1 MQFTNYTNMK
11 KIVSLLFAACVAVGA
26 FAQDLIITRDGQRL
40 EVKVLEVSS
49 AEVKYKE
56 FNNQDGATF
65 ILRAD
70 EINTVVFE
78 NGSVK
83 VFNVPSQAQSQ
94 NQALSQANDNQL
106 AAAVEESAVVEE
118 ALPQVPLFTMDDDI
132 YYLGDRRFTEA
143 EYLAFVQENC
153 QPAYEA
159 FMKGAKLRKTGWQL
173 LASGLPI
180 LTAGIVLCGVGV
192 GVGYEQGNKQLGDGL
207 CVPGAIFISVGT
219 GLSIGS
225 IPCLIVGSVKKNNSY
240 EVYNEQCA
248 PKPTATLDF
257 RLQTSQN
264 GIGLAMRF

>member
-1 MQFTNYTNMK
+1 MK
-11 KIVSLLFAACVAVGA
+11 KIVSLLFAAFVAVGA
-26 FAQDLIITRDGQRL
+26 FAQDLIITRDGQRI
-40 EVKVLEVSS
+40 EAKVLEVSS
-49 AEVKYKE
+49 TEVKYKE

-83 VFNVPSQAQSQ
+83 VFNAPSQAQSQ
-94 NQALSQANDNQL
+94 NQTLSQANDNQP
-106 AAAVEESAVVEE
+106 AAAVEEPAVVEE
-118 ALPQVPLFTMDDDI
+118 TLPQVPLFTMDDDI

-207 CVPGAIFISVGT
+207 CVPGAIFIGVGT

-240 EVYNEQCA
+240 EVYNEDCA

>member
-1 MQFTNYTNMK
+1 MK
-11 KIVSLLFAACVAVGA
+11 KIVSLLFAAFVAVGA
-26 FAQDLIITRDGQRL
+26 FAQDLIITRDGQRI
-40 EVKVLEVSS
+40 EAKVIEVSS

-83 VFNVPSQAQSQ
+83 VFNAPAQAD
-94 NQALSQANDNQL
+94 DNQPAKIEDT
-106 AAAVEESAVVEE
+106 AAAEEV
-118 ALPQVPLFTMDDDI
+118 LPQVALFTMDDDI
-132 YYLGDRRFTEA
+132 YFLGDRKFTEA

-180 LTAGIVLCGVGV
+180 FTAGVVLCGVGV
-192 GVGYEQGNKQLGDGL
+192 GIGRERNDPQLRDGL
-207 CVPGAIFISVGT
+207 CISGAILTSVGT

-248 PKPTATLDF
+248 PKQTATLDF
-257 RLQTSQN
+257 SIQASEN

>member
-1 MQFTNYTNMK
+1 MK
-11 KIVSLLFAACVAVGA
+11 KIVSLVFAAFVAVGA

-40 EVKVLEVSS
+40 EAKVLEVSS

-83 VFNVPSQAQSQ
+83 VFNAPAQAD
-94 NQALSQANDNQL
+94 DNQP
-106 AAAVEESAVVEE
+106 AKVEETAAVEEV
-118 ALPQVPLFTMDDDI
+118 LPQAALFTMDDDI
-132 YYLGDRRFTEA
+132 YFLGDRKFTEA

-207 CVPGAIFISVGT
+207 CVPGAILISVGT

-240 EVYNEQCA
+240 EVYNEDCA

>member
-1 MQFTNYTNMK
+1 MK
-11 KIVSLLFAACVAVGA
+11 KIVSLVFAAFVAVGA
-26 FAQDLIITRDGQRL
+26 FAQDLIITRDGQRI
-40 EVKVLEVSS
+40 EAKVIEVSS

-70 EINTVVFE
+70 EINSVVFE

-83 VFNVPSQAQSQ
+83 VFNAQAQ
-94 NQALSQANDNQL
+94 ADDNQP
-106 AAAVEESAVVEE
+106 AKVEETAAMEE
-118 ALPQVPLFTMDDDI
+118 VLPQAALFTMDDDI
-132 YYLGDRRFTEA
+132 YFLGDRKFTEA
-143 EYLAFVQENC
+143 EYLAFIQENC

-207 CVPGAIFISVGT
+207 CIPGAILTSVGT

>member
-1 MQFTNYTNMK
+1 MK

-56 FNNQDGATF
+56 FNNRDGATF

-83 VFNVPSQAQSQ
+83 VFNAPSQTQSQ
-94 NQALSQANDNQL
+94 NQTLSQANDKQP
-106 AAAVEESAVVEE
+106 AAAVENPAVVEE

-207 CVPGAIFISVGT
+207 CIPGAILIGVGT

-240 EVYNEQCA
+240 EVYNEDCA

-257 RLQTSQN
+257 RLQTSRN

>member
-1 MQFTNYTNMK
+1 MK

-40 EVKVLEVSS
+40 EAKVLEVSN

-83 VFNVPSQAQSQ
+83 VFNAPSQTQSQ
-94 NQALSQANDNQL
+94 NQTLSQANDKQP
-106 AAAVEESAVVEE
+106 AAAVEEPAVVEE
-118 ALPQVPLFTMDDDI
+118 TLPQVPLFTMDDDI

-207 CVPGAIFISVGT
+207 CIPGAILIGVGT
-219 GLSIGS
+219 GLSLGS

-240 EVYNEQCA
+240 EVYNEDCA

>member
-1 MQFTNYTNMK
+1 MK
-11 KIVSLLFAACVAVGA
+11 KIISLLFAALMAAGA
-26 FAQDLIITRDGQRL
+26 FAHDFIITRDGQR
-40 EVKVLEVSS
+40 VDAKILEVSS
-49 AEVKYKE
+49 TEVKYKDPE
-56 FNNQDGATF
+56 NPDGATF
-65 ILRAD
+65 ILRAE

-78 NGSVK
+78 NGK
-83 VFNVPSQAQSQ
+83 VRVYNAPTQAENQTEAQSQAQALPQAVESQ
-94 NQALSQANDNQL
+94 SAEVQET
-106 AAAVEESAVVEE
+106 AAVEESVLA
-118 ALPQVPLFTMDDDI
+118 QVPLFTMDDDI

-143 EYLAFVQENC
+143 EYLAFVQQNC

-192 GVGYEQGNKQLGDGL
+192 GVGYDRGDRQLGDAF
-207 CVPGAIFISVGT
+207 VASGAIFVGVGT
-219 GLSIGS
+219 GLSLGS
-225 IPCLIVGSVKKNNSY
+225 IPCLIVGFVKKNNSY
-240 EVYNEQCA
+240 EVYNEDCA

>member
-1 MQFTNYTNMK
+1 MK

-40 EVKVLEVSS
+40 EAKVLEVSS

-83 VFNVPSQAQSQ
+83 VFNAPSQVQSQ
-94 NQALSQANDNQL
+94 NQTLSQANDNQP
-106 AAAVEESAVVEE
+106 AAAVEEPAVVEE
-118 ALPQVPLFTMDDDI
+118 ALPQAALFTMDDDI
-132 YYLGDRRFTEA
+132 YFLGDRKFTEA

-192 GVGYEQGNKQLGDGL
+192 GVGREQNNPQLRDGL
-207 CVPGAIFISVGT
+207 CIPGAIFVSVGT

>member
-1 MQFTNYTNMK
+1 MK

-40 EVKVLEVSS
+40 EAKVLEVSS
-49 AEVKYKE
+49 VEVKYKE

-83 VFNVPSQAQSQ
+83 VFNAPSQAQSQ
-94 NQALSQANDNQL
+94 NQTLSQANDNQP
-106 AAAVEESAVVEE
+106 AAAVEEPTVVEE

-207 CVPGAIFISVGT
+207 CVPGAIFIGVGT

-240 EVYNEQCA
+240 EVYNEDCA

>member
-1 MQFTNYTNMK
+1 MK

-83 VFNVPSQAQSQ
+83 VFNAPSQAQSQ
-94 NQALSQANDNQL
+94 NQTLSQANDNQL
-106 AAAVEESAVVEE
+106 AAAVEDPAVVEE
-118 ALPQVPLFTMDDDI
+118 TLPQVPLFTMDDDI

-240 EVYNEQCA
+240 EVYNEDCA

>member
-1 MQFTNYTNMK
+1 MK

-26 FAQDLIITRDGQRL
+26 FAQDLIITRDGQR
-40 EVKVLEVSS
+40 VDAKILEVSS
-49 AEVKYKE
+49 TEVKYKDPE
-56 FNNQDGATF
+56 NPDGATF

-83 VFNVPSQAQSQ
+83 VFNAPSQAQSQ
-94 NQALSQANDNQL
+94 NQTLSQANDNQP
-106 AAAVEESAVVEE
+106 AAAVEEPAVVEE

-240 EVYNEQCA
+240 EVYNEECA

>member
-1 MQFTNYTNMK
+1 MK

-40 EVKVLEVSS
+40 EAKVLEVSS

-83 VFNVPSQAQSQ
+83 VFNAPSQAQSQ
-94 NQALSQANDNQL
+94 NQTLSQANDNQS
-106 AAAVEESAVVEE
+106 AAVEEPAVVEE
-118 ALPQVPLFTMDDDI
+118 TLPQVPLFTMDDDI

-207 CVPGAIFISVGT
+207 CVPGAILIGVGT

-240 EVYNEQCA
+240 EVYNEDCA

>member
-1 MQFTNYTNMK
+1 MK

-40 EVKVLEVSS
+40 EAKVLEVSN

-56 FNNQDGATF
+56 FNIQDGATF

-83 VFNVPSQAQSQ
+83 VFNAPSQTQSQ
-94 NQALSQANDNQL
+94 NQTLSQANDKQP
-106 AAAVEESAVVEE
+106 AAAVEEPAVVEE
-118 ALPQVPLFTMDDDI
+118 TLPQVPLFTMDDDI

-207 CVPGAIFISVGT
+207 CIPGAILIGVGT
-219 GLSIGS
+219 GLSLGS

-240 EVYNEQCA
+240 EVYNEDCA

>member
-1 MQFTNYTNMK
+1 MK
-11 KIVSLLFAACVAVGA
+11 KIVSLLFAACMAVGA

-83 VFNVPSQAQSQ
+83 VFNAPSQAQSQ
-94 NQALSQANDNQL
+94 NQTLFQANDNQP
-106 AAAVEESAVVEE
+106 AAAVEEPAVVEE
-118 ALPQVPLFTMDDDI
+118 TLPQVPLFTMDDDI

-207 CVPGAIFISVGT
+207 CVPGAILIGVGT

-240 EVYNEQCA
+240 EVYNEDCA

>member
-1 MQFTNYTNMK
+1 MK

-56 FNNQDGATF
+56 FKNQDGATF

-83 VFNVPSQAQSQ
+83 VFNAPSQAQSQ
-94 NQALSQANDNQL
+94 NQTLSQANDNQP
-106 AAAVEESAVVEE
+106 AAAVEDPAVVEE
-118 ALPQVPLFTMDDDI
+118 TLPQVPLFTMDDDI

-207 CVPGAIFISVGT
+207 CVPGAILIGVGT

-240 EVYNEQCA
+240 EVYNEDCA

>member
-83 VFNVPSQAQSQ
+83 VFNAPSQAQSQ
-94 NQALSQANDNQL
+94 NQTLSQANDNQP
-106 AAAVEESAVVEE
+106 AAAVEEPAVVEE
-118 ALPQVPLFTMDDDI
+118 VLPQVPLFTMDDDI

-257 RLQTSQN
+257 RLQTSEN

>member
-1 MQFTNYTNMK
+1 MK
-11 KIVSLLFAACVAVGA
+11 KIVSLVFAAFVAVGA
-26 FAQDLIITRDGQRL
+26 FAQDLIITRDGQRI
-40 EVKVLEVSS
+40 EAKVLEVSS
-49 AEVKYKE
+49 TEVKYKE
-56 FNNQDGATF
+56 FNTQDGATF

-83 VFNVPSQAQSQ
+83 VFNAQAQ
-94 NQALSQANDNQL
+94 AEDNQPL
-106 AAAVEESAVVEE
+106 AEQAAAEQNAAIQQSAAAEQV
-118 ALPQVPLFTMDDDI
+118 LPQVALFTMDDDI
-132 YYLGDRRFTEA
+132 YFLGDRKFTET

-180 LTAGIVLCGVGV
+180 LTAGVVLCGVGV
-192 GVGYEQGNKQLGDGL
+192 GIGRTQNNPQLRNGL
-207 CVPGAIFISVGT
+207 YISGAILTTVGT

-240 EVYNEQCA
+240 EVYNEECA
-248 PKPTATLDF
+248 PKQTATLDF
-257 RLQTSQN
+257 SIQTTEN
-264 GIGLAMRF
+264 GIGMAIRF

>member
-1 MQFTNYTNMK
+1 MK

-83 VFNVPSQAQSQ
+83 VFNAPSQAQSQ
-94 NQALSQANDNQL
+94 NQTLSQANDKQP
-106 AAAVEESAVVEE
+106 AAAVEQPAVVEE
-118 ALPQVPLFTMDDDI
+118 TLPQVPLFTMDDDI

-159 FMKGAKLRKTGWQL
+159 FMEGAKLRKTGWQL

-207 CVPGAIFISVGT
+207 CVPGAILIGVGT

-257 RLQTSQN
+257 RLQTSEN

>member
-1 MQFTNYTNMK
+1 MK

-83 VFNVPSQAQSQ
+83 VFNAPSQAQSQ
-94 NQALSQANDNQL
+94 NQTLSQANDKQP
-106 AAAVEESAVVEE
+106 AAAVEQPAVVEE
-118 ALPQVPLFTMDDDI
+118 TLPQVPLFTMDDDI

-159 FMKGAKLRKTGWQL
+159 FMEGAKLRKTGWQL

-207 CVPGAIFISVGT
+207 CVPGAILIGVGT

-240 EVYNEQCA
+240 EVYNEECA